1 MPGRNVR
8 RVMARG
14 ILLAALWAAAGGC
27 RALREPESGPLPI
40 RCYGE
45 EAARLRGLPLTR
57 EIPVTSEARDVWM
70 AVLEG
75 ELDKPENRRFL
86 EETERLARHFRVLPA
101 DVSLRALYR
110 ALMREQVAA
119 YYDPEKKRIAVVE
132 VPGSGYPEGAANRAL
147 VDRFVYTHEYC
158 HAVEDVHFDL
168 ERLTRAALSDLDAN
182 LALTSLVEGNAVLVG
197 ADNLCAAWPVN
208 TATPLGA
215 FLVSLVS
222 RLELT
227 DTVGA
232 GLDAYPAF
240 LAGALVRPYL
250 DGAVFSNRLRRE
262 AGWQALDRV
271 YRERLPVTTAEIL
284 YPERRYLRPF
294 QPAEISLA
302 SDVMGQGPDVM
313 QPVSTNRLGV
323 LGTALWLGGERLASV
338 RDFGFLQGWL
348 GDRVFLAEAPD
359 GTTCTIWLSYWER
372 PGHARAFRKQVL
384 RRLESDAFTGV
395 LHAVRREG
403 RLVAAVWMSGP
414 GAEEAVCGEKASRAL
429 ASRVEAE
436 TPSWFAS
443 WWEDLPSPV
452 SVGPSGCGVLGGWA
466 AELLGGTGFF
476 HVRLACGGLLRVE
489 HTPDRHYWGTAFG
502 LLRHV
507 GDRRSDFTFWQI
519 PLVASWHAQGQGE
532 RRRFRWSV
540 GAGLVA
546 TGEPDRIR
554 VLRIPVWRSA
564 TAGKNIP

>member
-1 MPGRNVR
+1 MR
-8 RVMARG
+8 RAVARG

-27 RALREPESGPLPI
+27 RALREPDTGPVPL
-40 RCYGE
+40 RRYGA

-57 EIPVTSEARDVWM
+57 EIPVTSEARDAWM
-70 AVLEG
+70 AVLEA

-101 DVSLRALYR
+101 DASLRALYR

-119 YYDPEKKRIAVVE
+119 YYDPAKKRIAVVE
-132 VPGSGYPEGAANRAL
+132 EPESERPESAVDRAL
-147 VDRFVYTHEYC
+147 ADRFVYAHEYC
-158 HAVEDVHFDL
+158 HAVEDAHFDL
-168 ERLTRAALSDLDAN
+168 ERLTRAALGDLDAN
-182 LALTSLVEGNAVLVG
+182 LALTSCVEGNAVLVG
-197 ADNLCAAWPVN
+197 ADSLCAAWPVN

-215 FLVSLVS
+215 FLVSLAG
-222 RLELT
+222 RLDLT
-227 DTVGA
+227 DAA
-232 GLDAYPAF
+232 GTDLQAYPPF
-240 LAGALVRPYL
+240 LTGALVRPYL

-284 YPERRYLRPF
+284 FPERRYLRPF
-294 QPAEISLA
+294 QPAEFSLVPGVA
-302 SDVMGQGPDVM
+302 GQGPDAV

-338 RDFGFLQGWL
+338 RDFGFLRGWL

-359 GTTCTIWLSYWER
+359 GATRTVWLSYWER

-384 RRLESDAFTGV
+384 RRLESGAFAGV
-395 LHAVRREG
+395 LHDVRREG

-414 GAEEAVCGEKASRAL
+414 GATEAVCGEEASRAL
-429 ASRVEAE
+429 ASRVAAE
-436 TPSWFAS
+436 TPSLVAS
-443 WWEDLPSPV
+443 WWEDLPWPV

-476 HVRLACGGLLRVE
+476 HVRLACGGLLRAE
-489 HTPDRHYWGTAFG
+489 RTPDRHYWGTAFG

-507 GDRRSDFTFWQI
+507 GDRRSAFTFWQI
-519 PLVASWHAQGQGE
+519 PLVASWHAQGQGDG
-532 RRRFRWSV
+532 RRFRWTV
-540 GAGLVA
+540 GGGLVA
-546 TGEPDRIR
+546 EGEPGRVR
-554 VLRIPVWRSA
+554 VLRIPVWRA
-564 TAGKNIP
+564 APEAGVRKGE